1 VQWILYWL
9 ILTDKKLNKT
19 KYLTVMLTEE
29 EKKEILEEI
38 KQYPYPA
45 VACIDALKIIQ
56 HHRGWVSDESVRE
69 IAQILMMSNEEV
81 DSVATFYSRIYRKPV
96 GRNVILI
103 CDSVSCMIMGY
114 GSIYDYL
121 SKRLGISFGET
132 TSDGRFTLLPISC
145 LGDCDH
151 APAMMINNDH
161 FNKLTVEKIDELLDI
176 YK

>member
-1 VQWILYWL
+1 
-9 ILTDKKLNKT
+9 
-19 KYLTVMLTEE
+19 MLTEK

-38 KQYPYPA
+38 KQYPYA
-45 VACIDALKIIQ
+45 QAACIDALKIVQ
-56 HHRGWVSDESVRE
+56 HHRGWVSDESVRD
-69 IAQILMMSNEEV
+69 IAQILTMSNEDV
-81 DSVATFYSRIYRKPV
+81 DGVATFYSRIYRKQV

-114 GSIYDYL
+114 GSLYEY
-121 SKRLGISFGET
+121 ISEKLKIRFGET
-132 TSDGRFTLLPISC
+132 SADRRFTLLPISC

-161 FNKLTVEKIDELLDI
+161 FNNLTVEKVNELLGN